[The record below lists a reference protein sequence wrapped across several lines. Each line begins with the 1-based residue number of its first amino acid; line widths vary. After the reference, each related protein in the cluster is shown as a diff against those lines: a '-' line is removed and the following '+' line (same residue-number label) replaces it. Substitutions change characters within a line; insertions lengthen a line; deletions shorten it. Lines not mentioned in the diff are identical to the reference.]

1 MLSSNEEI
9 IHDKKASP
17 IFPDLARLVARA
29 KARLHKGKDA
39 AEAMEDDEDCETAA
53 MEFLMDEPNRWD
65 RKEGLDL
72 ALLGM
77 ASDGYGIVG
86 ETGGM
91 RLNSGTPRS
100 PECLALAWSETTPEE
115 RLLAE
120 CMDGR
125 ILRRWLSAS
134 FRRPNA
140 TLGFLDHEPYEPTPS
155 TRTALSDAALSFA
168 SSAPTLRRAL
178 RSKFIMNLL
187 DGAGSH
193 WDPSIKSMGRIGS
206 PSPGG
211 KPFAQA
217 SRLIAR
223 RVGSAKTSA
232 ATILG
237 GFGSLAVSFAGA
249 SAAQGLGAA
258 SAWIGGGF
266 AAGAAA
272 GVAVLGA
279 GAVLQCLVQLR
290 GGAALQDPERAPLLH
305 ARGLLALAYP
315 DFEQAHFF
323 DANLFPGD
331 KPHSWTLADP
341 DSFVGSLALLGL
353 DSNALRLLSP
363 APNGSRL
370 GAKSYWSRHD
380 RGAVAA
386 MIEARELFFEI
397 PADSDANA
405 NSGSP
410 DCRPP
415 SKARRL

>member
-1 MLSSNEEI
+1 MPNSNDAI
-9 IHDKKASP
+9 MRDKKDPP

-29 KARLHKGKDA
+29 LARLHKGKEP
-39 AEAMEDDEDCETAA
+39 AEAIEDEDDFETAA
-53 MEFLMDEPNRWD
+53 MEFLMDEPNHWN
-65 RKEGLDL
+65 RKECLDL

-77 ASDGYGIVG
+77 ASNGYGIVG

-91 RLNSGTPRS
+91 HLNSGTPRS

-140 TLGFLDHEPYEPTPS
+140 TLGFLDHEPYDPTPS

-168 SSAPTLRRAL
+168 ASAPILRRAL

-193 WDPSIKSMGRIGS
+193 WNPSIKSMGRTGS
-206 PSPGG
+206 SSPGG

-232 ATILG
+232 AAILG
-237 GFGSLAVSFAGA
+237 GFGALAASFAGA
-249 SAAQGLGAA
+249 SAAQGLGAT

-266 AAGAAA
+266 AAGAAV
-272 GVAVLGA
+272 GVAALGA
-279 GAVLQCLVQLR
+279 GAVLQCLVHLR
-290 GGAALQDPERAPLLH
+290 GGAALTDPARAPLPH
-305 ARGLLALAYP
+305 GRHLLALAYP
-315 DFEQAHFF
+315 DFEAAHFF
-323 DANLFPGD
+323 EANLFPGD

-353 DSNALRLLSP
+353 DSNALRVLSP

-386 MIEARELFFEI
+386 MIEKREFFFEI

-405 NSGSP
+405 KFHSP
-410 DCRPP
+410 DSRPIP
-415 SKARRL
+415 KARRL